1 MTTLKNIIDGLK
13 TNPSILENTLNSYG
27 SYEKNKNRNCVH
39 CKSSD
44 ALKINKK
51 NNTYKCFSCGAGGS
65 VIDLVINKEN
75 TDFMGAVKKLCIDN
89 SIELPKSEYTE
100 EEKRAYKKAL
110 ADKKEINKYIFKL
123 ENELK
128 NPNTNID
135 TKFRISCLID
145 KIQEDKEFIKESEII
160 NYSSY
165 KPSKTYIIDKYI
177 GEDIEGLR
185 MAINKAN
192 EGKKVLVLAP
202 TGSGKTDTTIKDFK
216 FNNIDSCFI
225 SPNASNV
232 EQIMNTY
239 DIPGAFGDIG
249 AEETF
254 IKNNVKVFT
263 WDKFQSIK
271 NIDLSNTVAIVDEI
285 HQTFNDMYRNEKIKG
300 LYANLDRCKGRIDI
314 TATPNKLD
322 INIYDVIIEYKQKKQ
337 TNYNVYLYD
346 NVNDNKVLEIINKSK
361 KFALLENNTKN
372 LKYYG
377 SSTTKKTDIVTSNS
391 KDKSKTYD
399 NIMRF
404 SNIGDMEGILN
415 TSVIVAGVNIYD
427 EDITDII
434 IIGEKDISTIKQ
446 YVARFRDLEEV
457 NVHIF
462 NKYEDIS
469 NIYSLEWL
477 VNKKIEQTQQA
488 LNGINYFNKQQLKN
502 CAISFKPMKLEEGNN
517 FYYDANLEEYKIDV
531 PGIRN
536 EVYTKYYRKADIN
549 SFKELLNEYFT
560 NISIIKIN
568 EANNQDKKDFKK
580 ILKVEESE
588 ARNLLEK
595 HLDILVGANE
605 MLKGKI
611 SNKLYNYLVNNG
623 LSEKYIL
630 EQLNKHNIKDLID
643 IGNNKKL
650 IDLYTKYVIENNF
663 TYKFAWYMCNLG
675 NAKRGKIFSQLN
687 KIVFRKIENSYP
699 QLINTNLVENRLHN
713 LIMQE
718 FKPGISYTQEHL
730 ELFIN
735 SLKIVIPGLKLSVKL
750 LGSIIKDNYVVEE
763 TRHRSVHQLDNYFY
777 KNIVP
782 NWCTDE
788 KNKQIKINAIKD
800 FRTVNDIILENNLS
814 DIDKKSLSNIID
826 RRFDSIIKSKEAQ
839 ELLEINKIFNS
850 K

>member
-1 MTTLKNIIDGLK
+1 MINFKNIIDGLK
-13 TNPSILENTLNSYG
+13 TNPSILENTLNLYG

-39 CKSSD
+39 CSSSD

-110 ADKKEINKYIFKL
+110 ADKKEIDKHIFKL

-165 KPSKTYIIDKYI
+165 KPSKVYTIDKYI
-177 GEDIEGLR
+177 SEDIEGLR

-391 KDKSKTYD
+391 KDESKTYD

-404 SNIGDMEGILN
+404 SNIGDIEGLLN

-446 YVARFRDLEEV
+446 YVARVRGLEEV

-469 NIYSLEWL
+469 NIDSIERL

-611 SNKLYNYLVNNG
+611 SNKLYNYLVSNG

-630 EQLNKHNIKDLID
+630 EQLNKHNIKELID

-663 TYKFAWYMCNLG
+663 TYNFAWYMCNLG

-763 TRHRSVHQLDNYFY
+763 KQTRSVNQLDNYFY

-782 NWCTDE
+782 NPLTG
-788 KNKQIKINAIKD
+788 KIIKINAIKD

>member
-13 TNPSILENTLNSYG
+13 SNPSILKNTLNSYG

-39 CKSSD
+39 CSSSD

-100 EEKRAYKKAL
+100 EEKRAFKKAL
-110 ADKKEINKYIFKL
+110 EDKKEIDKHIFKL
-123 ENELK
+123 KNELK

-165 KPSKTYIIDKYI
+165 KPSKVYTIDKYI
-177 GEDIEGLR
+177 SEDIEGLR

-391 KDKSKTYD
+391 KDESKTYD

-404 SNIGDMEGILN
+404 SNIGDIEGLLN

-427 EDITDII
+427 DDITDII

-446 YVARFRDLEEV
+446 YVARFRNLKEV

-469 NIYSLEWL
+469 NIDSIERL

-611 SNKLYNYLVNNG
+611 SNKLYNYLVSNG

-630 EQLNKHNIKDLID
+630 EQLNKHNIKELID

-763 TRHRSVHQLDNYFY
+763 KQTRSVNQLDNYFY

-782 NWCTDE
+782 NPLTG
-788 KNKQIKINAIKD
+788 KIIKINAIKD

>member
-391 KDKSKTYD
+391 KDESKTYD

-446 YVARFRDLEEV
+446 YVARFRDLKEV

>member
-13 TNPSILENTLNSYG
+13 SNPSILKNTLNSYG

-39 CKSSD
+39 CSSSD

-165 KPSKTYIIDKYI
+165 KPSKVYAIDEYIS
-177 GEDIEGLR
+177 EDIEGLK

-391 KDKSKTYD
+391 KDESKTYD

-404 SNIGDMEGILN
+404 SNIGDIEGLLN

-427 EDITDII
+427 DDITDII

-446 YVARFRDLEEV
+446 YVARVRGLKEV

-588 ARNLLEK
+588 AKNLLEK

-730 ELFIN
+730 KLFIN
-735 SLKIVIPGLKLSVKL
+735 SLKTEIPGLKLSVTL

-782 NWCTDE
+782 NPCTG
-788 KNKQIKINAIKD
+788 KQIKINAIKD

>member
-1 MTTLKNIIDGLK
+1 MTNFKNIIDGLK
-13 TNPSILENTLNSYG
+13 TNPSILENTLNLYG

-39 CKSSD
+39 CSSSD

-100 EEKRAYKKAL
+100 EEKRAFKKAL
-110 ADKKEINKYIFKL
+110 EDKKEIDKHIFKL
-123 ENELK
+123 KNELK

-165 KPSKTYIIDKYI
+165 KPSKVYTIDKYI
-177 GEDIEGLR
+177 SEDIEGLR

-202 TGSGKTDTTIKDFK
+202 TGSGKTDATIKDFK

-391 KDKSKTYD
+391 KDESKTYD

-404 SNIGDMEGILN
+404 SNIGDIEGLLN

-427 EDITDII
+427 DDITDII

-446 YVARFRDLEEV
+446 YVARVRGLKEV

-469 NIYSLEWL
+469 NIDSIERL

-588 ARNLLEK
+588 ARNLLK
-595 HLDILVGANE
+595 NHLDILVGANE
-605 MLKGKI
+605 ILKNKI
-611 SNKLYNYLVNNG
+611 SNKLYNYLVSNE

-630 EQLNKHNIKDLID
+630 EQLNKYNIKDLID

-663 TYKFAWYMCNLG
+663 TYNFAWYMCNLG

-735 SLKIVIPGLKLSVKL
+735 SLKIVIPGLKLSVTL

-763 TRHRSVHQLDNYFY
+763 KQTRSVNQLDNYFY

-782 NWCTDE
+782 NPLTG
-788 KNKQIKINAIKD
+788 KIIKINAIKD

>member
-1 MTTLKNIIDGLK
+1 MINFKNIIDGLK

-39 CKSSD
+39 CSSSD

-65 VIDLVINKEN
+65 VIDLVISKEN

-100 EEKRAYKKAL
+100 EEKRAFKKAL
-110 ADKKEINKYIFKL
+110 EDKKEIDKHIFKL
-123 ENELK
+123 KNELK

-165 KPSKTYIIDKYI
+165 KPSKVYTIDKYI
-177 GEDIEGLR
+177 SEDIEGLR

-202 TGSGKTDTTIKDFK
+202 TGSGKTDATIKDFK

-391 KDKSKTYD
+391 KDESKTYD

-404 SNIGDMEGILN
+404 SNIGDIEGLLN

-427 EDITDII
+427 DDITDII

-446 YVARFRDLEEV
+446 YVARVRGLKEV

-469 NIYSLEWL
+469 NIDSIERL

-588 ARNLLEK
+588 ARNLLK
-595 HLDILVGANE
+595 NHLDILVGANE
-605 MLKGKI
+605 ILKNKI
-611 SNKLYNYLVNNG
+611 SNKLYNYLVSNE

-630 EQLNKHNIKDLID
+630 EQLNKYNIKDLID

-663 TYKFAWYMCNLG
+663 TYNFAWYMCNLG

-735 SLKIVIPGLKLSVKL
+735 SLKIVIPGLKLSVTL

-763 TRHRSVHQLDNYFY
+763 KQTRSVNQLDNYFY

-782 NWCTDE
+782 NPLTG
-788 KNKQIKINAIKD
+788 KIIKINAIKD